1 MGQKVNPI
9 GLRIGIIR
17 EWPSQWFS
25 DRNYTD
31 WVLED
36 IKIRDLIKKKF
47 KAAGIP
53 RIDIERKLNMVIVTV
68 YAARPGMLIGHRGRT
83 VEQLRKSLEELAKDK
98 EVHLHV
104 REVEK
109 PELEAQLLAE
119 SVVQQIERRVAHKR
133 AMRQAALR
141 ALSGGALGIKII
153 VAGRLGGAEL
163 ARDEK
168 LHIGRVPLNT
178 FRADID
184 YGFDEAWTKWG
195 RIGVHV
201 WLYRGDILT
210 KGQERVL
217 LTTRKEPVRIVAVSS
232 EEAETEELESQE
244 G

>member
-17 EWPSQWFS
+17 DWSSQWFS
-25 DRNYTD
+25 QKNYSD
-31 WVLED
+31 WVIED
-36 IKIRDLIKKKF
+36 MRIRGLIKNKF
-47 KAAGIP
+47 KPAGIP

-83 VEQLRKSLEELAKDK
+83 IEQLRRSVQEIADNK

-109 PELEAQLLAE
+109 PEWEAQLLAE
-119 SVVQQIERRVAHKR
+119 NVVQQIERRVSHKR

-201 WLYRGDILT
+201 WLYRGEILER
-210 KGQERVL
+210 GQERVL
-217 LTTRKEPVRIVAVSS
+217 VTTRKEPVRIVAVSS
-232 EEAETEELESQE
+232 EETEELETQE